1 MTPTSPEPA
10 SAGPAGPAPGGA
22 AAPDAGISVLSLTEL
37 AKRLRRRDVSPVEVA
52 RAALDRIA
60 AHDGLLRTFIT
71 VTADQAMA
79 EARVA
84 EAEIGAGRYRG
95 PLHGVPL
102 AAKDLFATRGVPT
115 TCGAAILRHWV
126 PEQDAVAVARW
137 RAAGATLLGKNTLHE
152 FAFGGTSVNAHTG
165 TPRNPWHPDRI
176 CGGSS
181 GGSAAAVA
189 AGFAYGAL
197 GSETGNS
204 VRRPASFC
212 GVVGVKPTFGRVS
225 RQGVFPLAWS
235 LDHVGLFARTA
246 ADAAAL
252 LAPLEGY
259 DPADPGSRHS
269 PSSPAPGAAD
279 LSPVKDL
286 RGLRAGVPRTL
297 LSGLDPD
304 VAVAFERALA
314 GLRDA
319 GMEVQ
324 DVDLPLAG
332 RWAALASSVTMH
344 AEAAAVHDRW
354 LQQRPQD
361 YGPDVLARL
370 LVGKAISAAEYARAQ
385 AIRGAITAE
394 LLGTL
399 RTVDVLIAP
408 ATPTAAP
415 PLQPGAYVSGD
426 LPWGTE
432 PGPFHLQRLF
442 SLTGVPAAV
451 APCGR
456 DADGLPL
463 AVQIGGRPWEEGLV
477 LGVVAAVMGAVPPDR
492 RLPAIAPL

>member
-1 MTPTSPEPA
+1 MT
-10 SAGPAGPAPGGA
+10 SAHSGA
-22 AAPDAGISVLSLTEL
+22 ARLPGPPSDQSDGGLCALSLMEL
-37 AKRLRRRDVSPVEVA
+37 AERLRRRDVSPVEVA
-52 RAALDRIA
+52 RTALDRIA
-60 AHDGLLRTFIT
+60 AHDGRLRTFIT
-71 VTADQAMA
+71 VTADQALA
-79 EARVA
+79 EAQGA
-84 EAEIGAGRYRG
+84 EREIGAGRYRG

-126 PEQDAVAVARW
+126 PEEDAAAIARW
-137 RAAGATLLGKNTLHE
+137 RRAGAVVVGKNTLHE

-165 TPRNPWHPDRI
+165 TPRNPWRADRI

-212 GVVGVKPTFGRVS
+212 GVVGIKPTFGRVS
-225 RQGVFPLAWS
+225 RRGVFPLAWS

-246 ADAAAL
+246 TDAATL
-252 LAPLEGY
+252 LAPLDGY
-259 DPADPGSRHS
+259 DPADPGSRRS
-269 PSSPAPGAAD
+269 PTPGVGPFT
-279 LSPVKDL
+279 PVEDL
-286 RGLRAGVPRTL
+286 RRRRAGVPRAL
-297 LSGLDPD
+297 LRGLDPE
-304 VAVAFERALA
+304 VADAFERALA

-319 GMEVQ
+319 GMEVR

-332 RWAALASSVTMH
+332 RWTALASSVTMH
-344 AEAAAVHDRW
+344 AEAAAAHDRW
-354 LQQRPQD
+354 LSQRPQD

-370 LVGKAISAAEYARAQ
+370 LAGRALWAADYARAQ

-394 LLGTL
+394 LLDTL
-399 RTVDVLIAP
+399 GPLDVLIAP
-408 ATPTAAP
+408 GTPAPAP
-415 PLQPGAYVSGD
+415 PLQPGAYVPGD

-442 SLTGVPAAV
+442 SLTGVPAVA
-451 APCGR
+451 APCGLN
-456 DADGLPL
+456 AEGLPL
-463 AVQIGGRPWEEGLV
+463 AVQIGGRPWEEALV
-477 LGVVAAVMGAVPPDR
+477 LGVAAAVMAAVPLQR
-492 RLPAIAPL
+492 RPPAIAPL